1 MERRAGGSERI
12 RGTYVYGTA
21 ARQLNTAL
29 PKTDYDEQRAKRRRE
44 QEEKRQQERL
54 EGYKALKHAHKT
66 NLLYTCLLYT
76 SPSPRD
82 RG

>member
-44 QEEKRQQERL
+44 QEEKRQQERQQ
-54 EGYKALKHAHKT
+54 
-66 NLLYTCLLYT
+66 
-76 SPSPRD
+76 
-82 RG
+82 